1 MCNPHPVAE
10 VPCFSL
16 DQSDDD
22 DDILEV
28 GANASSPTDAAECQ
42 ADPLDQTDTSAPVSS
57 TELKH
62 QRRRSGM
69 LLCELKHQL
78 QTLAKG
84 ADAFIL
90 ALDTDMEKEVMLNLQ
105 ITLSW
110 S

>member
-42 ADPLDQTDTSAPVSS
+42 ADSLDQTDTSAEAECVGRQLPRGSER
-57 TELKH
+57 ELILISLV
-62 QRRRSGM
+62 RSNSNSNIG
-69 LLCELKHQL
+69 CPN
-78 QTLAKG
+78 G
-84 ADAFIL
+84 RYNAD
-90 ALDTDMEKEVMLNLQ
+90 V
-105 ITLSW
+105 
-110 S
+110 